1 MNSENNHLTDKLLA
15 GNKAWAAEVHR
26 RDPGY
31 FSDLAKE
38 QRPKFLW
45 IGCSDSRVPAETV
58 VNAAPGEIF
67 VHRNIANQVI
77 TTDFNCLS
85 VLQYAL
91 VVLKVEHI
99 IVCGHYGCGGVMAAL
114 QPENTG
120 LMITNKWLLHIKDVY
135 RLHQAEL
142 ESLPTKELMLQRMI
156 QLNIKEQVKHIA
168 HTSMMQSAWKQGH
181 KPTLHGWVYGL
192 NNGKLE
198 ELVSMDHNSPIDP
211 IYRIAD

>member
-1 MNSENNHLTDKLLA
+1 MNPENSSLTDKLLTE
-15 GNKAWAAEVHR
+15 NKVWADDVRR

-31 FSDLAKE
+31 FKQLAKE
-38 QRPKFLW
+38 QNPKFLW

-142 ESLPTKELMLQRMI
+142 EAMPREQMLQRMI

-168 HTSMMQSAWKQGH
+168 HTSMMQSAWKSGH

-192 NNGKLE
+192 DNGRLE